1 MLGRR
6 GGEADPENGMVVL
19 VDGPLGTDAGETGP
33 VEGIGDHGGE
43 EHLVSWTGC
52 SPATLCTQTACRI

>member
-43 EHLVSWTGC
+43 EHLVS
-52 SPATLCTQTACRI
+52 

>member
-1 MLGRR
+1 MSFGRRRESRRWTGRPVMLGRR

-43 EHLVSWTGC
+43 EHLVS
-52 SPATLCTQTACRI
+52 